1 MEKVIDFLKSIKI
14 RYYIAVLVVIIA
26 VVGVIVLKPSYSV
39 DQTLLANKTLDG
51 LTIKD
56 ISLVD
61 DGNGVTTYQ
70 ATVEATTNKTVN
82 YIEIVL
88 TTGDSSVTLIGYV
101 GKTLATGETS
111 IIKASTDAD
120 IINATSIDYILK

>member
-26 VVGVIVLKPSYSV
+26 VVGVIIFKPSYSV
-39 DQTLLANKTLDG
+39 DQSLLANKTLDG

-88 TTGDSSVTLIGYV
+88 TQGDSSVTLIGYV
-101 GKTLATGETS
+101 GKTLAAGETS
-111 IIKASTDAD
+111 VIKASTDAD
-120 IINATSIDYILK
+120 IINATSIDYILR

>member
-120 IINATSIDYILK
+120 IINATSIDYILR